1 MAGAAYSFD
10 FQGLQSAYA
19 NQMLVPQSVAVPWGG
34 ETDVGGS
41 YAKGLGFGLVGGTA
55 QPEIWTITSSLADN
69 TWRFIFNGGI
79 RTYITPALAFDVTTA
94 ALKTAL
100 QDYIFGADSIATVT
114 GTPGSSYVITF
125 AENTRIGGVILFQE
139 SASSGSISVVRTQRG
154 SVGSGQYDVYNNDT
168 ITTIDAL
175 NIYETALDPTGAL
188 QGEFITA
195 TGQPFNPPTY
205 LEGFFYSADIPNI
218 ASGAVGND
226 KKLGYVVGS
235 SVSAAGTVL
244 RLSQKN

>member
-19 NQMLVPQSVAVPWGG
+19 NQMLVPQSVAVPYGG

-55 QPEIWTITSSLADN
+55 QPEIWTIDTTLNSG
-69 TWRFIFNGGI
+69 TFRITFVGGI
-79 RTYITPALAFDVTTA
+79 RAYVTDALAYNISTA
-94 ALKTAL
+94 NLKTAL
-100 QDYIFGADSIATVT
+100 QDSIFGADSIATVT
-114 GTPGSSYVITF
+114 GTPGTQYVITF
-125 AENTRIGGVILFQE
+125 AENARIGGAVIFT
-139 SASSGSISVVRTQRG
+139 SSLIALTRSQRG
-154 SVGSGQYDVYNNDT
+154 SVGAGQYDVYDDSAV
-168 ITTIDAL
+168 TTIDAL

-205 LEGFFYSADIPNI
+205 LEGFFYAADIPNI